1 MANRKKNTKKNTQS
15 SSKFI
20 FWTIGIIAAFILGF
34 IFLGNHSKPQDTT
47 KTKQTIDYSGQP
59 YLGKKSAPV
68 SIIEFGDY
76 KCPNCKN
83 FAENVIPVIQK
94 DLIDNGKA
102 KLYFMNDAFIYDDSF
117 RAAKFAESVYQ
128 ELGNKTFWQFHE
140 LLYKKQPE
148 DSKYEKMDIYDEKFL
163 TDVLKEVAS
172 ESDVKKVV
180 DNFEAKKSDAAFNKD
195 MEFVQKLGV
204 TGTPTIFVD
213 GKMFQGQTM
222 DDLAKMVDQA
232 AKKKGK

>member
-15 SSKFI
+15 SSKFM
-20 FWTIGIIAAFILGF
+20 FWTIGVIAAFILGF
-34 IFLGNHSKPQDTT
+34 IFLGNHTKTEDTT
-47 KTKQTIDYSGQP
+47 KQKETIDYRNQP

-68 SIIEFGDY
+68 SILEFGDY

-83 FAENVIPVIQK
+83 FAANVIPVIQK
-94 DLIDNGKA
+94 ELIDSGKA
-102 KLYFMNDAFIYDDSF
+102 KLYFMNDAFIYNDSF

-163 TDVLKEVAS
+163 TDVLKEIAS

-195 MEFVQKLGV
+195 MEYVQKLGV